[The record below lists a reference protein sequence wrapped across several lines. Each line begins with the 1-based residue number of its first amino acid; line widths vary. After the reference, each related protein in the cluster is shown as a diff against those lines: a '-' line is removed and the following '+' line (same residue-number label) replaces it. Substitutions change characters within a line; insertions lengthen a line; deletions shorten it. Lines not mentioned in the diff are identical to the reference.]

1 MSASAIYLLNPLVTG
16 LDGEWEAWFFSNWN
30 PAAVRYPSF
39 QQMMQD
45 ERKRFLVVRDR
56 KR

>member
-30 PAAVRYPSF
+30 PTAVRYPSF